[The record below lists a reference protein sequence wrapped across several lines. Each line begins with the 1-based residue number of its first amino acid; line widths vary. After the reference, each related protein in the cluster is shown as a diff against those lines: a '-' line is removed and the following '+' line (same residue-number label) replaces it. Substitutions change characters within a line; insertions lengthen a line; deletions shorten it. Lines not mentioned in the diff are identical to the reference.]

1 MENTENTIVFSSI
14 DPYLNTTLYFVF
26 WLKKMYEKVIRKKNL
41 KESQEKIVKQEK
53 LKIMCLS
60 ALIYRWE
67 LETSFLSALS
77 SSSSETSR
85 PKHSLVHK
93 CIDSDSFFSKDQKVH
108 NVFNSIQYYRCPVA
122 A

>member
-60 ALIYRWE
+60 ALIYR
-67 LETSFLSALS
+67 
-77 SSSSETSR
+77 
-85 PKHSLVHK
+85 
-93 CIDSDSFFSKDQKVH
+93 
-108 NVFNSIQYYRCPVA
+108 
-122 A
+122 